1 MSIRRQLLSPRRE
14 IRMAW
19 TRIAGKMERNGKILD
34 IFNTARL
41 NMRRRETS
49 LLIPRFPA

>member
-19 TRIAGKMERNGKILD
+19 TRIARKMERNRKILD
-34 IFNTARL
+34 IFNITRL
-41 NMRRRETS
+41 NMRREMS
-49 LLIPRFPA
+49 LMILRFPA